1 MSASVEGVKVES
13 TSPSV
18 KPLMQTL
25 SPMDMYPRILD
36 FHPVTTASF
45 SMTLA
50 RPCLCPMV
58 IARGSDQVTMSSK
71 FETREDAGE
80 L

>member
-1 MSASVEGVKVES
+1 
-13 TSPSV
+13 
-18 KPLMQTL
+18 
-25 SPMDMYPRILD
+25 MDMYPRILD
-36 FHPVTTASF
+36 FHPVTMASF

-58 IARGSDQVTMSSK
+58 IARGSDQVAMSSK

-80 L
+80 IES